1 MNLIDLFYYFFGN
14 KTLIDRMNDVRIGLV
29 YRMIMKQKYIL
40 FDLDGT
46 LTDPMMGITKSVRYA
61 LNYYGIEVNDLNDLL
76 PFIGP
81 PLRDSFRDFYG
92 FDEVKANEAVI
103 KYREYFSTKG
113 IFDNKVYDGIV
124 DCLTALKE
132 NGKVL
137 LVATSKPEKFAKQ
150 IIDHFDLAQYFDFV
164 GGSEF
169 NSREK
174 KAEVINYVLEKN
186 KILAADAIM
195 VGDRKHDIIGA
206 HENNLPCVGVIYG
219 YGSLEELMENQA
231 DYLVDTVAKLTDLLL

>member
-1 MNLIDLFYYFFGN
+1 ME
-14 KTLIDRMNDVRIGLV
+14 
-29 YRMIMKQKYIL
+29 QKYIL

-81 PLRDSFRDFYG
+81 PLRNSFREFYG
-92 FDEVKANEAVI
+92 FDETKANEAVI
-103 KYREYFSTKG
+103 KYREYFSTEG

-124 DCLTALKE
+124 DCLKALKE
-132 NGKVL
+132 NDKVL
-137 LVATSKPEKFAKQ
+137 MVATSKPEKFAKQ
-150 IIDHFDLAQYFDFV
+150 IIKHFDLAQYFDFV

-174 KAEVINYVLEKN
+174 KAEVINYVLDTN
-186 KILAADAIM
+186 KISAADAIM
-195 VGDRKHDIIGA
+195 IGDRKHDIIGA
-206 HENNLPCVGVIYG
+206 HENKLPCIGVLYG
-219 YGSLEELMENQA
+219 YGSREELIQYEA
-231 DYLVDTVAKLTDLLL
+231 DYLVDDIIELQKLLLK

>member
-1 MNLIDLFYYFFGN
+1 
-14 KTLIDRMNDVRIGLV
+14 
-29 YRMIMKQKYIL
+29 MKQKYIL

-92 FDEVKANEAVI
+92 FDEAKANEAVI

-124 DCLTALKE
+124 DCLSALKE

-137 LVATSKPEKFAKQ
+137 MVATSKPEKFAKQ
-150 IIDHFDLAQYFDFV
+150 IIEHFDLAQYFDFI
-164 GGSEF
+164 GGSGF

-174 KAEVINYVLEKN
+174 KAEVINYVLDTN
-186 KILAADAIM
+186 KISAANAIM
-195 VGDRKHDIIGA
+195 IGDRKHDIIGA
-206 HENNLPCVGVIYG
+206 HENKLPCIGVLYG
-219 YGSLEELMENQA
+219 YGSREELIQYEA
-231 DYLVDTVAKLTDLLL
+231 DYLVDDIVELQKLLLK

>member
-1 MNLIDLFYYFFGN
+1 ME
-14 KTLIDRMNDVRIGLV
+14 R
-29 YRMIMKQKYIL
+29 KYIL

-61 LNYYGIEVNDLNDLL
+61 LNYYGISVDDLKELL

-81 PLRDSFRDFYG
+81 PLRDSFKEFYG
-92 FDEVKANEAVI
+92 FDEDKANEAVI
-103 KYREYFSTKG
+103 KYREYFATEG
-113 IFDNKVYDGIV
+113 IFDNKVYKGIPE
-124 DCLTALKE
+124 CLQILKDA
-132 NGKVL
+132 GKVL

-150 IIDHFDLAQYFDFV
+150 IIEYFDLAKYFDFI

-174 KAEVINYVLEKN
+174 KADVINYVLKN
-186 KILAADAIM
+186 NHLNAIDVIM

-206 HENNLPCVGVIYG
+206 HKNSLPCVGVLYG
-219 YGSLEELMENQA
+219 YGSLEELTEYQA
-231 DYLVDTVAKLTDLLL
+231 DYLVETVDKLTSQLLKL

>member
-1 MNLIDLFYYFFGN
+1 MD
-14 KTLIDRMNDVRIGLV
+14 K
-29 YRMIMKQKYIL
+29 KYIL

-61 LNYYGIEVNDLNDLL
+61 LNYYGIEVADLNDLL

-81 PLRDSFRDFYG
+81 PLRDSFQEFYG
-92 FDEVKANEAVI
+92 FDSKKADEAVV
-103 KYREYFSTKG
+103 KYREYFSTEG
-113 IFDNKVYDGIV
+113 IFDNKVYEGIEE
-124 DCLTALKE
+124 CLQALKDA
-132 NGKVL
+132 GKVL

-150 IIDHFDLAQYFDFV
+150 IIEHFGLAKYFTFV

-174 KAEVINYVLEKN
+174 KAEVIEYVLTTN
-186 KILAADAIM
+186 KIDQSEAIM

-206 HENNLPCVGVIYG
+206 HENKIPCIGVLYG
-219 YGSLEELMENQA
+219 YGTKEELMTYNSDYIVNDVKELQA
-231 DYLVDTVAKLTDLLL
+231 LLLK